1 MLLLHYFLSC
11 SVSLSHCYV
20 LASVV
25 VVIVVVVVVVVIVI
39 VIAVSVVFV
48 VQEHPEYSSYSEA
61 IYQQQRKR

>member
-25 VVIVVVVVVVVIVI
+25 VVIVVVVVVVIVI

>member
-25 VVIVVVVVVVVIVI
+25 VVVIVVVIVI